1 MTDPALQADGG
12 FDPQAVRFNAKAAFE
27 RFLRSCDRRL
37 NVIPESR
44 NDRAA
49 MEELA
54 RKELAVKTRH
64 GAFLIGPRGVDVC
77 MGDAN
82 LDQLLG
88 FVSPAEPAQSVP
100 TTVNIFHGPVGAVA
114 AAAGASAQ
122 GTVNVQQVDSAL
134 HRAIDLQDALGD
146 LTDALVPLL
155 RSVRRHEQTASTEEA
170 LARIVEEAAEFKAFE
185 KAVKP
190 ELSRVTIA
198 AAKTILEAVPLL
210 KPALALLK

>member
-1 MTDPALQADGG
+1 M
-12 FDPQAVRFNAKAAFE
+12 
-27 RFLRSCDRRL
+27 
-37 NVIPESR
+37 
-44 NDRAA
+44 
-49 MEELA
+49 
-54 RKELAVKTRH
+54 
-64 GAFLIGPRGVDVC
+64 
-77 MGDAN
+77 
-82 LDQLLG
+82 
-88 FVSPAEPAQSVP
+88 P

-114 AAAGASAQ
+114 AATGASAQ

-170 LARIVEEAAEFKAFE
+170 LARIVEDAEEFKAFE

-190 ELSRVTIA
+190 DLPRVTIA

-210 KPALALLK
+210 KPALALLR